1 MTTYAELENS
11 AYGGQPVELFR
22 FVHGANVW
30 TYNSGDALLVHN
42 GETYTPLA
50 SGRDGDMTVS
60 SEPNKTDI
68 TVVLPIG
75 NAVSQLFLAGA
86 PEQVVSL
93 TVFRYLY
100 GADTPEIYWKGRVV
114 SASWEEGQANLS
126 CESIFTSIKRTGLRA
141 RYQRGCRHALYNH
154 GCGLNMA
161 AFGVAGTVAAI
172 GVSLKT
178 VSVSAAASRDAGY
191 FSAGMIRARGV
202 LRFVLLHSAA
212 NLTIVSPIPGLA
224 VGDAVTLYPGC
235 DHGRI
240 TCRDKFNNILNYGGF
255 PWIPTD
261 NPFSGSIV

>member
-22 FVHGANVW
+22 FVHGAIVL
-30 TYNSGDALLVHN
+30 TYTTGDTVLVYN
-42 GETYTPLA
+42 GETYSPLA
-50 SGRDGDMTVS
+50 TGRDGDMTVS
-60 SEPNKTDI
+60 SEPNKTEVN
-68 TVVLPIG
+68 VVLPIG
-75 NAVSQLFLAGA
+75 NDVSQLFLTGF

-93 TVFRYLY
+93 TIFRWHY
-100 GADTPEIYWKGRVV
+100 GADAPEIYWKGRVV
-114 SASWEEGQANLS
+114 SASWNVGQALLS

-161 AFGVAGTVAAI
+161 VFGVAGTVDAI
-172 GVSLKT
+172 GSSLKT
-178 VSVSAAASRDAGY
+178 VSVSAAAGLDAGY
-191 FSAGMIRARGV
+191 FSAGMIQAKGV

-212 NLTIVSPIPGLA
+212 NLTLASPIPGLA

-235 DHGRI
+235 DHSRT
-240 TCRDKFNNILNYGGF
+240 TCRNKFNNILNYGGF

-261 NPFSGSIV
+261 NPFSGSVV